1 MTRKL
6 SPEWITSIFTAVL
19 AVTGAGALWYAHEQ
33 IAEAHNE
40 AQIQHLLSLD
50 QQYNSE
56 PMVTYRKACAQKR
69 LAGEDYPEEEDR
81 ILGFFEN
88 VGLLVNRGYLNDT
101 DVWED
106 FSTDIFSYYADSREM
121 IEQDQKDDKPEFSN
135 LVSLV
140 QRLEVIEQAH
150 GGTLAKPSKDDLKD
164 FWDSEVSIGTVS
176 PNKHRPS
183 KR

>member
-1 MTRKL
+1 MFRPMTRKL

-56 PMVTYRKACAQKR
+56 PMVTY
-69 LAGEDYPEEEDR
+69 
-81 ILGFFEN
+81 EN